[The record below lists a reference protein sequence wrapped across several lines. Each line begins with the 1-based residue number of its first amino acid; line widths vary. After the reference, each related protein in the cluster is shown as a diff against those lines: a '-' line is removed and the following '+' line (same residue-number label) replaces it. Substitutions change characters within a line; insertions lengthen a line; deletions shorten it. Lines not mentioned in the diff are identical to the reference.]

1 MGARPRGPRRLGGG
15 PPDRRRAEEGPSGQR
30 KERAPA
36 KRRRQ
41 RGGGPGPRRREA
53 RPTDRRR
60 ANGRPERQREG
71 PQATK
76 AGRGKPD
83 EEETWGRGPVTRRPG
98 GRAHW
103 TAPRDGAEAS
113 EGLRVG
119 GAGGG
124 EEATPQ
130 QPRCTP
136 PPRLQS
142 GRQTPPRSP
151 GACRGRTTS

>member
-15 PPDRRRAEEGPSGQR
+15 PERSKKGKGAGETTPAEGWGARPPTTGGQAHRPTSGQR
-30 KERAPA
+30 EARAA
-36 KRRRQ
+36 KRGPAGDEGWPGKTR
-41 RGGGPGPRRREA
+41 RGGNVGA
-53 RPTDRRR
+53 RPS
-60 ANGRPERQREG
+60 N
-71 PQATK
+71 QA
-76 AGRGKPD
+76 AGWP
-83 EEETWGRGPVTRRPG
+83 
-98 GRAHW
+98 AHW